1 MINTKELQALR
12 KEIESFSANKPTSSE
27 PEHEEADTA
36 IEDDTTSDEL
46 HISDELKTK
55 LNELIA
61 SFDMENKD
69 SEGMLTNLVKQ
80 FKKDYENIS
89 PTSAIALF
97 SLGALFGHA
106 ISSK

>member
-1 MINTKELQALR
+1 MTSNKELLKLR
-12 KEIESFSANKPTSSE
+12 KEIESFSANKSIPCE
-27 PEHEEADTA
+27 PEHEEANTA
-36 IEDDTTSDEL
+36 IEDDTISDEL
-46 HISDELKTK
+46 QISDELKTK

-61 SFDMENKD
+61 SFDLESKD
-69 SEGMLTNLVKQ
+69 SEGMLTSLVKQ